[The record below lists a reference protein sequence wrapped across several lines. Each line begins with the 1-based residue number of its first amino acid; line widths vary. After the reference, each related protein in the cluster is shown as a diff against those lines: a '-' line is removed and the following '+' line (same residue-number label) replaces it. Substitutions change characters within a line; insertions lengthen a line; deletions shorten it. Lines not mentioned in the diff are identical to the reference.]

1 MTTYDVTAITDR
13 NLIARFG
20 LDAREIGEETL
31 RLAESE
37 IGLREWQPTPE
48 DLAAFERVHELEALN
63 EEMLKTDNFR
73 NLLVSQAADMR
84 VVLLLIAG
92 CVVLMRL
99 VQGQPRCRS
108 APAPLDRGGAHL
120 RTPRP
125 QTRTL

>member
-48 DLAAFERVHELEALN
+48 TSPPSNVCTSS
-63 EEMLKTDNFR
+63 K
-73 NLLVSQAADMR
+73 
-84 VVLLLIAG
+84 
-92 CVVLMRL
+92 
-99 VQGQPRCRS
+99 P
-108 APAPLDRGGAHL
+108 
-120 RTPRP
+120 
-125 QTRTL
+125 

>member
-99 VQGQPRCRS
+99 VKDNP
-108 APAPLDRGGAHL
+108 D
-120 RTPRP
+120 
-125 QTRTL
+125 